1 MYDMIGGMAILLIGF
16 DLIIYHTIS
25 HTLFSQFDSSLESTA
40 NMLSASVEQD
50 DKDNK
55 FDFEFNVEMMPEFVG
70 GKKPSYYELRS
81 SNGDVIR
88 KSPSLGSD
96 NLVWFKPIN
105 RPHAFKTFELKK
117 HRVVRAIAVN
127 FLPHSEEN
135 SNAAKILQ
143 PLILIVAYDA
153 WEVMEKLEFL
163 KYLLSIASVGILGLA
178 YVIAE
183 VVVRQGLAP
192 FSAVAAQINNIRDD
206 NLKNRITGEN
216 LPVEIVPIQRQ
227 LNSLLQR
234 LEISF
239 EREKAFNANVAH
251 ELRTPLSGIQS
262 TIEVCL
268 SHERQPE
275 DYQAAL
281 QTSLEITKS
290 MGRMT
295 DTLLSLAKLE
305 SKQVALNCEHI
316 SLKST
321 VAGCWRNFAD
331 KASERGITFE
341 NRIRERA
348 TLFSDKG
355 YITLALMNIL
365 ENAVEYSDKKGR
377 IWTESDRNEHGTII
391 SISNT
396 GCTLKEENLEQ
407 IFEPFWRQE
416 QARSET
422 GKHCGIGLSTV
433 QKVIKALGGTVR
445 ASIQTGGVFSVHIAL

>member
-1 MYDMIGGMAILLIGF
+1 
-16 DLIIYHTIS
+16 
-25 HTLFSQFDSSLESTA
+25 
-40 NMLSASVEQD
+40 
-50 DKDNK
+50 
-55 FDFEFNVEMMPEFVG
+55 
-70 GKKPSYYELRS
+70 
-81 SNGDVIR
+81 
-88 KSPSLGSD
+88 
-96 NLVWFKPIN
+96 
-105 RPHAFKTFELKK
+105 
-117 HRVVRAIAVN
+117 
-127 FLPHSEEN
+127 
-135 SNAAKILQ
+135 
-143 PLILIVAYDA
+143 
-153 WEVMEKLEFL
+153 
-163 KYLLSIASVGILGLA
+163 
-178 YVIAE
+178 
-183 VVVRQGLAP
+183 VVRQGLAP
-192 FSAVAAQINNIRDD
+192 FSAIVAQINNIRDD

-216 LPVEIVPIQRQ
+216 LPAEIVPIQKQ
-227 LNSLLQR
+227 LNSLLKR

-268 SHERQPE
+268 SHERQSE

-295 DTLLSLAKLE
+295 DALLSLAKLE

-321 VAGCWRNFAD
+321 VADCWRNFAD

-365 ENAVEYSDKKGR
+365 ENAVEYCNEKGQ
-377 IWTESDRNEHGTII
+377 IWTEYDQNEQGTII

-396 GCTLKEENLEQ
+396 GCTLKEEDIEQ

-422 GKHCGIGLSTV
+422 GRHCGIGLSIV

-445 ASIQTGGVFSVHIAL
+445 ANIKTGKIFSIHITL